1 MSLSVENV
9 TEMKKSK
16 DLFLNQHF
24 LLSFQNKNPQAFFLW
39 TEFLDLLT
47 RGFYS
52 EICAD
57 SNVKHAVT
65 WRAP

>member
-24 LLSFQNKNPQAFFLW
+24 LLSFQNKSPQAFFLW
-39 TEFLDLLT
+39 TEFLHLLT

-57 SNVKHAVT
+57 SAVEHAVT